1 MAELMVDYITSL
13 DGFGGADGWP
23 GLWGLGGPE
32 YAEFLAAE
40 QSQDSRLLLGAA
52 TYRLFAEMAA
62 AGAEGLGG
70 SPIDPRS
77 SFLGRCRNP

>member
-32 YAEFLAAE
+32 DAEFLAAE
-40 QSQDSRLLLGAA
+40 QSQDDRLLLGAA
-52 TYRLFAEMAA
+52 PYRLFAAMAA
-62 AGAEGLGG
+62 AGEQ
-70 SPIDPRS
+70 
-77 SFLGRCRNP
+77 